1 MDIKR
6 QRQQFTKCTLY
17 KQPTINKRHSIN
29 NLPLLANAVDAS
41 ITFQESQFN
50 HIIRIWLQGLLQ
62 NHLSV
67 WLPFTWDKIL
77 VHFTAGTAMMLG
89 GGVARCWCLNISQ
102 SKFVYYVQCLI
113 FAVLSS
119 KLCVIMHNPE
129 LEGKH
134 FVLVGG
140 ESSITPDK
148 VKDKIVLFGVS

>member
-89 GGVARCWCLNISQ
+89 GGGLRGVDALISHNLNLCTMYNVWFSQ
-102 SKFVYYVQCLI
+102 YSHPNYASSCIIQNWKVNTLYWWGVRVQSHLIRSKI
-113 FAVLSS
+113 
-119 KLCVIMHNPE
+119 K
-129 LEGKH
+129 
-134 FVLVGG
+134 
-140 ESSITPDK
+140 
-148 VKDKIVLFGVS
+148 